1 MELDLRNYLVDQY
14 TQLLMLLISKM
25 KFFPLG
31 NIFNA
36 SPKFANKVRR
46 LPLKGQGGPY
56 CALLELD
63 SPLLANIKV
72 KLARKTLKGD
82 THRSFLPQHL

>member
-36 SPKFANKVRR
+36 SPK
-46 LPLKGQGGPY
+46 
-56 CALLELD
+56 
-63 SPLLANIKV
+63 SLASLSNLI
-72 KLARKTLKGD
+72 
-82 THRSFLPQHL
+82 